1 MEDVALGDGPVNAAF
16 NAVDKLTGPQS
27 RKLVDYAIHSISQGE
42 DALGEVAVK
51 VQEGKRRVTGRGL
64 SVDIMEASILAY
76 INAINKLAEMGERYD
91 EEVSPEFGN
100 P

>member
-1 MEDVALGDGPVNAAF
+1 MTA
-16 NAVDKLTGPQS
+16 
-27 RKLVDYAIHSISQGE
+27 
-42 DALGEVAVK
+42 
-51 VQEGKRRVTGRGL
+51 RGL